1 MWRFDIGDPNPASWT
16 GKIVFTGASGTKI
29 FYPPEVT
36 MEMGGYEML
45 FFGTGDRENPKG
57 TSPVDRL
64 YAIKDK
70 NLYTS
75 LTESN
80 LYDVTSDELQAAGTT
95 VTRSAEILQALRNS
109 SGWFIQLLPTSSGE
123 KCLSSTV
130 VLFKTAFYT
139 TFTPGAGGETDPCHV
154 GEGVGRVYVLQ
165 YQTGNAAFNFDLT
178 NDTGGLTVLK
188 KEDRSLNIGLGIPS
202 GVVVTFVGGKAV
214 GYIGVGGGVAPI
226 TPDLKE
232 IEQSY
237 WRIIF

>member
-1 MWRFDIGDPNPASWT
+1 
-16 GKIVFTGASGTKI
+16 
-29 FYPPEVT
+29 
-36 MEMGGYEML
+36 MGGYEML

-70 NLYTS
+70 NLSTS

-80 LYDVTSDELQAAGTT
+80 LVDVTADELQADGTT
-95 VTRSAEILQALRNS
+95 DARIADILQALRTS

-130 VLFKTAFYT
+130 VLFQTAFYT
-139 TFTPGAGGETDPCHV
+139 TFTPGAGDETDPCHV
-154 GEGVGRVYVLQ
+154 GEGVGRVYALQ
-165 YQTGNAAFNFDLT
+165 YQTGNAAFDFDLT
-178 NDTGGLTVLK
+178 NDTGGQTVLK
-188 KEDRSLNIGLGIPS
+188 KGDRSLNVGLGIPS

-226 TPDLKE
+226 TPNVKQVD
-232 IEQSY
+232 QSY